1 MKLSNVKRNVIANYI
16 GGGWSAVMGLA
27 FLPIYI
33 RYLGIEA
40 YGLIGVYVSL
50 QAWFALLDMG
60 LSPTIN
66 REMSRFTAGIHTPQ
80 SICDLL
86 KSVEMIY
93 MGIAVLLAVIVI
105 GIASWVATHWL
116 KVEVLSIRSVT
127 HALMITGVI
136 IAFRWVDTLY
146 RSAIL
151 GLQHQV
157 WLNSV
162 TAAFATIRGL
172 GSIGVLALIS
182 PTIQAFFI
190 FQAVTYALE
199 TAILARQTHR
209 YLPTPPNPP
218 KFSIEALRGVWS
230 FAAGMTMIT
239 FLATI
244 LTQVDKLLLS
254 TLLPLEQFGYFT
266 LASTVAG
273 ALSILIAPISN
284 VAYPCFT
291 ELVASGE
298 EKKFTMQYHKFAQLL
313 TISIIP
319 ATLILSLFSH
329 QIIYLWTHSAATTQ
343 AVAPILSIWV
353 IGTALNGLMHV
364 PYMAQLAHGWSRL
377 TVIVNT
383 IAAAIIIPAF
393 LILVP
398 RYGVMAAAWIWVVI
412 NAGYILFA
420 VPAMHMKILQHEK
433 WKWYKID
440 VVSPM
445 LVGLL
450 MTLGMFWLADTYPQ
464 MSLPVESAFL
474 AIGAFLVLLV
484 TAMTTPLVRQGIF
497 KTVRRITG
505 VDTLNG

>member
-1 MKLSNVKRNVIANYI
+1 MNSSSVKRNIIANYL
-16 GGGWSAVMGLA
+16 GGGWSALMGLA

-40 YGLIGVYVSL
+40 YGLIGVYASL

-66 REMSRFTAGIHTPQ
+66 REMSRFSAGIHTPQ
-80 SICDLL
+80 SIRDLL

-93 MGIAVLLAVIVI
+93 MGIAALLAVIVI
-105 GIASWVATHWL
+105 GIASWIATDWL
-116 KVEVLSIRSVT
+116 KVEVLSIRAVT

-157 WLNSV
+157 WLNGV

-190 FQAVTYALE
+190 FQALTYALE
-199 TAILARQTHR
+199 TLLLARQTHR

-273 ALSILIAPISN
+273 ALSILIVPISN
-284 VAYPCFT
+284 VAYPRFT

-298 EKKFTMQYHKFAQLL
+298 EKAFTMQYHQFAQLL
-313 TISIIP
+313 TISVVP
-319 ATLILSLFSH
+319 ATLILSFFSH

-398 RYGVMAAAWIWVVI
+398 RYGVMAAAWIWVAI
-412 NAGYILFA
+412 NTGYILFA
-420 VPAMHMKILQHEK
+420 VPAMHLKILRHEK
-433 WKWYKID
+433 WKWYEAD
-440 VVSPM
+440 VFGP
-445 LVGLL
+445 LL
-450 MTLGMFWLADTYPQ
+450 MGLAIALGMFLWAEQHPE
-464 MSLPVESAFL
+464 MSLPAESIFL
-474 AIGAFLVLLV
+474 AMGAILVLLA
-484 TAMTTPLVRQGIF
+484 TTMTTPLGRQ
-497 KTVRRITG
+497 TVLKAMRRITG
-505 VDTLNG
+505 ANA

>member
-1 MKLSNVKRNVIANYI
+1 MSSVKRNIIANYL
-16 GGGWSAVMGLA
+16 GGGWSALMGLA

-40 YGLIGVYVSL
+40 YGLIGVYTSL
-50 QAWFALLDMG
+50 QALFALLDMG

-66 REMSRFTAGIHTPQ
+66 REMSRFTAGIHTIQ
-80 SICDLL
+80 SIRNLL
-86 KSVEMIY
+86 KSVEIIY
-93 MGIAVLLAVIVI
+93 FGIALLLTVIVI
-105 GIASWVATHWL
+105 GIASWVATDWL
-116 KVEVLSIRSVT
+116 KVEVLSIRTVT

-136 IAFRWVDTLY
+136 IAFRWVNTLY

-182 PTIQAFFI
+182 PTIQTFFI

-199 TAILARQTHR
+199 TAILARQTHH
-209 YLPTPPNPP
+209 YLPKPPIPP
-218 KFSIEALRGVWS
+218 TFSIDALRGVWH

-273 ALSILIAPISN
+273 ALSVLIAPISN
-284 VAYPCFT
+284 VAYPRFT
-291 ELVASGE
+291 ALVTSGDQ
-298 EKKFTMQYHKFAQLL
+298 KALTVQYHKFAQLL
-313 TISIIP
+313 TISVIP
-319 ATLILSLFSH
+319 AALILSLFSH
-329 QIIYLWTHSAATTQ
+329 PIIYLWTHSAVTTH

-377 TVIVNT
+377 TVYANT
-383 IAAAIIIPAF
+383 IAVTIIIPAF
-393 LILVP
+393 LIFVP
-398 RYGVMAAAWIWVVI
+398 RYGVMAAAWIWVGI
-412 NAGYILFA
+412 NTGYILFA
-420 VPAMHMKILQHEK
+420 VPAMHMKILRKEK
-433 WKWYKID
+433 WKWYEADVFGPLIIGLCIALFMFLLKDQYPNIYLFKKIFFLFFTFLIIFLFTTI
-440 VVSPM
+440 S
-445 LVGLL
+445 
-450 MTLGMFWLADTYPQ
+450 T
-464 MSLPVESAFL
+464 AFGRNY
-474 AIGAFLVLLV
+474 IKSFL
-484 TAMTTPLVRQGIF
+484 TR
-497 KTVRRITG
+497 
-505 VDTLNG
+505 